1 MNSTV
6 GGNSK
11 DYFGNERGQL
21 QRKEMENLALGVTE
35 QVGIDN
41 PQSNTVAIVKCI
53 LKGNSNCFI
62 IYYFALRVL
71 VFK

>member
-6 GGNSK
+6 RGNSK

-41 PQSNTVAIVKCI
+41 PQGNTVAIVKCI
-53 LKGNSNCFI
+53 LIGNSNCFI
-62 IYYFALRVL
+62 IILPLR
-71 VFK
+71 F

>member
-6 GGNSK
+6 RGNSK

-41 PQSNTVAIVKCI
+41 PQGNTVAIVKCI

-62 IYYFALRVL
+62 IILPWRF
-71 VFK
+71 

>member
-6 GGNSK
+6 RGNSK
-11 DYFGNERGQL
+11 DYFGNETGQL

-41 PQSNTVAIVKCI
+41 PQGNTVAIVKCI

-62 IYYFALRVL
+62 IILPLR
-71 VFK
+71 F